1 LTQGQV
7 EVNFLGTSGMQTVST
22 STSLDAT
29 TYPTIGLRGFGQTG
43 PTPTVLYVS
52 EAYFSN
58 VAGTW
63 HGVMSGENQTG
74 SDVGYNIYYYYR

>member
-1 LTQGQV
+1 
-7 EVNFLGTSGMQTVST
+7 VNFLTTSGIQTVSN
-22 STSLDAT
+22 STSLSAT

-43 PTPTVLYVS
+43 PTPVLFYVS

-63 HGVMSGENQTG
+63 YGYMSGENQTVT
-74 SDVGYNIYYYYR
+74 DVGYNIYYYYR